1 MKANTG
7 TLTRLL
13 GKKMLETKANS
24 PHIFF
29 ALGVVGVIGGAVLA
43 CKATL
48 KLENEVDEIKNN
60 LEEVKSMAK
69 EVKQNSKS
77 EYSDQDYYKDMGFV
91 YAGSTIKIAKL
102 YTPAVVVGGL
112 GIALLTGSHI
122 QLTKRNA
129 ALTVTLTALTKAYQ
143 EYRVRVQ
150 DELGTEKERDI
161 YYGVKEETVEVDG
174 KKKVEKVVDPNKL
187 SPYMRIFDEYSR
199 NWQKDPEIN
208 KVFIECQQTYANRKL
223 QIRGHML
230 LNDVYDL
237 LGMDRT
243 TAGAVVGW
251 LYKGDGDNY
260 IDFNLYTPEN
270 ARFLNGHERSVILD
284 FNVDGVVYDKI

>member
-1 MKANTG
+1 MKATTG
-7 TLTRLL
+7 TFTRLL
-13 GKKMLETKANS
+13 GKKMLQTKANS

-48 KLENEVDEIKNN
+48 KLENEVDEIKHN
-60 LEEVKSMAK
+60 LDGIKILAKDVKDNEK
-69 EVKQNSKS
+69 DYS
-77 EYSDQDYYKDMGFV
+77 EQDYYKDMGFV
-91 YAGSTIKIAKL
+91 YAGSTLKLAKL
-102 YTPAVVVGGL
+102 YTPAVLVGGL

-129 ALTVTLTALTKAYQ
+129 ALTVTLTALTKAYK

-161 YYGVKEETVEVDG
+161 YYGIKEETVEVDG
-174 KKKVEKVVDPNKL
+174 KKKVQKVVDPSKL
-187 SPYMRIFDEYSR
+187 SPYMRIFDEYSTS
-199 NWQKDPEIN
+199 WQKEPELN
-208 KVFIECQQTYANRKL
+208 KIFIECQQRYANRKL
-223 QIRGHML
+223 QMRGHML

-243 TAGAVVGW
+243 SAGAVVGW
-251 LYKGDGDNY
+251 LYKGDGDGY
-260 IDFNLYTPEN
+260 IDFNMYTPEN
-270 ARFLNGHERSVILD
+270 ARFIEGHERSVVLD
-284 FNVDGVVYDKI
+284 FNVDGVVYEKI